1 MSMDRTTEII
11 AHFIGDFA
19 LSVEIGRIRADYE
32 KIRLEPEADPAL
44 AALTFKGLRLTPEHP
59 LGELDPQIVYQPLPP
74 SPFAIPVISPP
85 PLQRPGPDDVI
96 EVAPPPPPE
105 VDIVIST
112 GDIRIDTV
120 LGGEMPPPSS
130 VAAVLWMS
138 NQLQDADAFGVAPGA
153 ILAQAAELAQI
164 LEVMSEQVAALSP
177 LPAVLETLSGSPAGA
192 LDWAGLTAQIT
203 QAAEQNSEAPL
214 GGVVLQGDATLGVH
228 VDGAIVDALP
238 DWQDLLPAFLREKE
252 TEQDAQ
258 PDAADGSGAVI
269 PAQGEATD
277 EEEEEEEDA
286 QEEEAQEEDAPGDQ
300 GTSSEGTTAEGAG
313 PPAGM
318 TVIETDGK
326 TAFGKAMTGL
336 TDEGTTPAETAQAPL
351 VVTGGNQLVNEVTIT
366 SNWLDAPV
374 IVVGGDARE
383 LTAISQ
389 VNATFDRDAAPGAEA
404 GAKTGTKTAP
414 EAGAAPGDQPS
425 SMVMNAASITSS
437 SNPAPRDADQAGTSP
452 SGFAIA
458 RITGDLVQVNGVQ
471 QYNFASDTDSLR
483 IDIPSTRL
491 QLSSGENELA
501 ILAVLNEFGWTFDLI
516 VVGGDMVDATLIRQT
531 NLLVDDDIVE
541 AIPDPAPLD
550 APAPAPAPVTGA
562 TGEDGR
568 GPDIADETPTVTPTV
583 MQDKQTAPAATGE
596 TASASPGTSAPVPTA
611 PSSPAPAPAK
621 APLQTSAEGA
631 APEETAKTVTG
642 PGQPMAKQ
650 AVATDPSGD
659 TTSAPAPAEPAAP
672 GNLSYNEA
680 RIHTEGLDVAAKLP
694 KALAEA
700 SKALTEGA
708 EALGREV
715 LGLDL
720 FEGVELLK
728 VLLIE
733 GDFITANWIDQINIL
748 GDQDQVEILKAAI
761 AALPEAQIVTEANLL
776 ANLASISKK
785 GIDSQIMAEGE
796 SYSDALLHQAGFVE
810 ENAPAP
816 GAGLTELASEAVA
829 FLADGMI
836 ETAVAELEAGHAAVD
851 SGLAAM
857 SASQADLMQTMLS

>member
-59 LGELDPQIVYQPLPP
+59 LEELDPQIVYQPLPP

-85 PLQRPGPDDVI
+85 PLQQPGPNDVI
-96 EVAPPPPPE
+96 EVAPPPAPE
-105 VDIVIST
+105 VKIVLST

-120 LGGEMPPPSS
+120 LGHDMPPPSS

-203 QAAEQNSEAPL
+203 QAAEQNPEAPL

-228 VDGAIVDALP
+228 VDGAIADALP

-252 TEQDAQ
+252 TEQDA
-258 PDAADGSGAVI
+258 PSDATDGSGAVL
-269 PAQGEATD
+269 PAQGEAAD
-277 EEEEEEEDA
+277 EEEEA
-286 QEEEAQEEDAPGDQ
+286 QDEDAPGDQ
-300 GTSSEGTTAEGAG
+300 GTSSEGATTEAAA

-326 TAFGKAMTGL
+326 TAFGKAMTGF
-336 TDEGTTPAETAQAPL
+336 TDEDTSLTETAQAPL
-351 VVTGGNQLVNEVTIT
+351 VVTGGNQLVNEVAIT

-389 VNATFDRDAAPGAEA
+389 VNATFDRDAAPGAET

-437 SNPAPRDADQAGTSP
+437 SNPAPRDADQVGTSP

-483 IDIPSTRL
+483 IDIPSARL
-491 QLSSGENELA
+491 QLSAGENELA
-501 ILAVLNEFGWTFDLI
+501 NLAVLNEFGWTFDLI
-516 VVGGDMVDATLIRQT
+516 VVGGNMVDATLIRQT

-541 AIPDPAPLD
+541 AKPD
-550 APAPAPAPVTGA
+550 
-562 TGEDGR
+562 
-568 GPDIADETPTVTPTV
+568 
-583 MQDKQTAPAATGE
+583 
-596 TASASPGTSAPVPTA
+596 
-611 PSSPAPAPAK
+611 PAPAPAK
-621 APLQTSAEGA
+621 APLQTSAKGA
-631 APEETAKTVTG
+631 APEETAKAVTG

-659 TTSAPAPAEPAAP
+659 TASAPAPAEPAAP

-700 SKALTEGA
+700 SKSLTEGA

-810 ENAPAP
+810 EYAPAP
-816 GAGLTELASEAVA
+816 GTGLTELASEAVA

-836 ETAVAELEAGHAAVD
+836 EAAVAELEAGHAASD